1 MAEESHLAP
10 LANRQLT
17 EAFEQRTGTP
27 LRQPLESNLAT
38 GGVTAEASISAP
50 RDILRH
56 RNFWVSPRTDTK
68 RHRNFWVSP
77 RSDTKRHRKFWVSP
91 RSDTKRHRNF
101 WVSHLTKASKFRTGT
116 PLRQLLESTIA
127 TGGIRVEESDSAP
140 LAIWH
145 PNGITKQ
152 TAGTP
157 LPKPLES
164 TIATGEVTA

>member
-68 RHRNFWVSP
+68 RHRNFWVS
-77 RSDTKRHRKFWVSP
+77 
-91 RSDTKRHRNF
+91 
-101 WVSHLTKASKFRTGT
+101 HLTKASKSRTGT